1 MTEERKEIWK
11 KYTESLCKLRNGTD
25 VLYRMKGA
33 MFFLE
38 NAKTL
43 NKRGYNRLK
52 KEHAYELTIDK
63 TLRNGVLLFL
73 DYLGVGYRKTSSVQN
88 VQTLEKLS
96 TISEKNRQLMNE
108 FIRHTT
114 EQQDYSRHTI
124 DLYANSIKK
133 FFEYATEF
141 NNENCR
147 RFIATMSA
155 EGFSPQTIRLR
166 ITALEKLGVYLKSP
180 VTLKRPKMVKQLHTE
195 NIPTEAEYER
205 LLDYLKTRPD
215 KIDYLYVK
223 ILATTGARVSEF
235 LKITWDDILKGE
247 VVLCGKGNKY
257 RRFFFS
263 KKLQKEVKAYL
274 SSSPR
279 TGLVC
284 VNRYGKSMSTRGFDC
299 KLKHFAKKTGIDK
312 TKLHAH
318 AFRHF
323 FAKMYLKK
331 TKDVVQLAELLG
343 HRSVDTT
350 RIYLQKSYEEQK
362 RDFNRNITW

>member
-1 MTEERKEIWK
+1 MTEDREDIWI

-25 VLYRMKGA
+25 VLYRLKGA

-52 KEHAYELTIDK
+52 REHAYELTIDK
-63 TLRNGVLLFL
+63 TLRSGVLLFL
-73 DYLGVGYRKTSSVQN
+73 NYLGVGYGKRCSDQN
-88 VQTLEKLS
+88 VQTFEKLS
-96 TISEKNRQLMNE
+96 VISEKNRQLMNE
-108 FIRHTT
+108 FIRYTT
-114 EQQDYSRHTI
+114 EQQDYSTHTI
-124 DLYANSIKK
+124 KLYADSIKK

-180 VTLKRPKMVKQLHTE
+180 VSLKRPKMVKRLHTE

-205 LLDYLKTRPD
+205 LLEYLRTRTD
-215 KIDYLYVK
+215 LIDYLYVK
-223 ILATTGARVSEF
+223 ILATTGARISEF
-235 LKITWDDILKGE
+235 LKIKWEDILKGE

-263 KKLQKEVKAYL
+263 KELQKEVKAYL
-274 SSSPR
+274 VSSPR
-279 TGLVC
+279 TGHVC
-284 VNRYGKSMSTRGFDC
+284 VNQYGSPMTTRGFDSR
-299 KLKHFAKKTGIDK
+299 LKFFAEKTGIDK

-343 HRSVDTT
+343 HRSIDTT